1 MEVGDIIQIEGYFGF
16 LKDPKME
23 VLEIEGSLARLRD
36 YPQRPTGGVL
46 EWQNTSKHSI
56 GSFTY
61 KKVIEKI

>member
-1 MEVGDIIQIEGYFGF
+1 MEAGDIIQIEGYFGF

-23 VLEIEGSLARLRD
+23 VLEIEDGLATLRN
-36 YPQRPTGGVL
+36 YPRRPNGGFL

-61 KKVIEKI
+61 KKVIDNI